1 MIGKL
6 FGWLMA
12 PPIDKSKLAAKVDAM
27 PPHSGIRPQPVQPS
41 PQAEQIKEAVAENI
55 TKTKKPRA
63 QKSANKTAP
72 RSPGKKK
79 KS

>member
-6 FGWLMA
+6 FGWLIT

-27 PPHSGIRPQPVQPS
+27 PPRSGIHEQPVQPS
-41 PQAEQIKEAVAENI
+41 VQAEQIKEAVAENI

-63 QKSANKTAP
+63 A
-72 RSPGKKK
+72 GKKK